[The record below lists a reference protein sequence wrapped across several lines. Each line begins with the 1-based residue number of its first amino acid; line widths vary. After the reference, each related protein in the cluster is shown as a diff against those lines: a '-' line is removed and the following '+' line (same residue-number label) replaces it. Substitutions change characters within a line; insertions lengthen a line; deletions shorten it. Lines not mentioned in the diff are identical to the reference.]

1 MSFPL
6 VGNSR
11 IAATIDSLISSGR
24 LPHAIIIEGEKGLGK
39 RTLSKYIAKAAV
51 CSGENRPCNVCR
63 NCHLANALTH
73 PDIETVSVLPK
84 KKNILVDQI
93 RDLRSTAYRSAHTA
107 ARRAFII
114 EQADTMNASSQ
125 NSLLKVLEEPPSDVV
140 FILLAS
146 SADNLLDTVVSRC
159 LTLSLTTPSTKEAA
173 DYVAQTTK
181 VSPDEAENLL
191 REEKNNIGKVLD
203 RINGTKESLG
213 RALAHDYFKAVEEN
227 GKLSALLITVPLE
240 KDRAETEKF
249 TEELCEILL
258 AKTKEL
264 KHLTQTAREY
274 ADMYRAVCEI
284 QGTLITNI
292 NLGLYFTAL
301 SSALF
306 AVKNK
311 S

>member
-6 VGNSR
+6 VGNGR
-11 IAATIDSLISSGR
+11 ILKAIDSLVSSGR

-39 RTLSKYIAKAAV
+39 RTLSKYIAKVAV
-51 CSGENRPCNVCR
+51 CSGEEKPCCSCR
-63 NCHLANALTH
+63 NCHLADALTH
-73 PDIETVSVLPK
+73 PDIEIVSVLPK
-84 KKNILVDQI
+84 KRNILVDQI

-114 EQADTMNASSQ
+114 EQADTMNPNSQ

-140 FILLAS
+140 FILLAN
-146 SADNLLDTVVSRC
+146 AAENLLDTVVSRC
-159 LTLSLTTPSTKEAA
+159 LTLSLTAPTTEEAIAYLTKTAKISA
-173 DYVAQTTK
+173 
-181 VSPDEAENLL
+181 DEAELL
-191 REEKNNIGKVLD
+191 LKDEKNNIGKVLD

-213 RALAHDYFKAVEEN
+213 RTLAHDYFRAILE
-227 GKLSALLITVPLE
+227 GDTLSALLITVPLE

-249 TEELCEILL
+249 TEELCDILL
-258 AKTKEL
+258 NKTKEL
-264 KHLTQTAREY
+264 KHLIQTAREY

-284 QGTLITNI
+284 QDTLITNI

-301 SSALF
+301 TSKIM